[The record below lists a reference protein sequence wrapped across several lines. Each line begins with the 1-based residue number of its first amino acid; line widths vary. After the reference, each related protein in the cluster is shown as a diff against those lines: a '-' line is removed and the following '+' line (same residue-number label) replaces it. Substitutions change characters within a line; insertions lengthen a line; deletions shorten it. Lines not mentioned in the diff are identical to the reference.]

1 MTNTQKKQ
9 NMAKISAILASL
21 YPDAQCSLE
30 FGGDA
35 WRLLVMGRLSAQCT
49 DERVNIVCRELF
61 SRFPTPADMAA
72 AELSEIEEL
81 VRPCGLFHTK
91 AQNIKDCSRMLIEEY
106 DGVLPDDMDTL
117 LLFPGVGRKIANLL
131 LGDIFHRGG
140 VVTDTHC
147 IRICGRLGF
156 YPESEKNPYKIE
168 KLLTPL
174 LPQEQASDFCHRIV
188 YFGRDIC
195 TARSPRCNECEIGK
209 CGLCEHL
216 LQIQRSS
223 QKKAKKDAQKS
234 APKESDTQKATPK
247 TAEAPNDKK
256 AAHTSSG
263 DKSAK
268 IKIDVPIIVEGK
280 YDKITLSSIADANI
294 IQTDGFAVF
303 NKKEKLSLIRRL
315 GERHGVILLTDSDG
329 GGRQIRSYL
338 LSALPK
344 DKVINLYIPQVVG
357 KEKRKKTAS
366 RAGFLG
372 VEGTD
377 AEVLRRLLTPY
388 AVGGEK
394 KTSSDPVTK
403 NDFYFDGLS
412 GTDGSA
418 ERRKRLACALSLPE
432 DMSANALL
440 QAVNLL
446 ISREEYKRII
456 SEL

>member
-1 MTNTQKKQ
+1 
-9 NMAKISAILASL
+9 
-21 YPDAQCSLE
+21 
-30 FGGDA
+30 
-35 WRLLVMGRLSAQCT
+35 
-49 DERVNIVCRELF
+49 
-61 SRFPTPADMAA
+61 
-72 AELSEIEEL
+72 
-81 VRPCGLFHTK
+81 
-91 AQNIKDCSRMLIEEY
+91 MLIEEY
-106 DGVLPDDMDTL
+106 GGILPDDMDTL

-156 YPESEKNPYKIE
+156 YPEDEKNPYKIE

-174 LPQEQASDFCHRIV
+174 WPAEEASDFCHRIV

-195 TARSPRCNECEIGK
+195 TARSPRCDECEIGK
-209 CGLCEHL
+209 GGLCEHL
-216 LQIQRSS
+216 LQM
-223 QKKAKKDAQKS
+223 QKKAKKDTQKS
-234 APKESDTQKATPK
+234 AKKESNVQKTTPK
-247 TAEAPNDKK
+247 TPDAPSDKK
-256 AAHTSSG
+256 PSQPKTG
-263 DKSAK
+263 EKSTK
-268 IKIDVPIIVEGK
+268 IKIDIPIIVEGK

-344 DKVINLYIPQVVG
+344 EKVINLYIPQVVG
-357 KEKRKKTAS
+357 KEKRKKSAS

-388 AVGGEK
+388 AVGSERK
-394 KTSSDPVTK
+394 ASSDPVTK
-403 NDFYFDGLS
+403 NDFYFDGFS
-412 GTDGSA
+412 GADGSA
-418 ERRKRLACALSLPE
+418 ERRRRLALALSLPE

-446 ISREEYKRII
+446 IDREEYKRII